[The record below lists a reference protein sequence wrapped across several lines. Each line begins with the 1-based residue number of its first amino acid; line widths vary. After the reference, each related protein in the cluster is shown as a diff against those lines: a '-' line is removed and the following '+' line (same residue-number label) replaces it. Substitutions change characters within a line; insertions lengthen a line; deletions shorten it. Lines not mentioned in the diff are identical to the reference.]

1 LAFIAPLALKLGV
14 TRRVLLTLIG
24 VAVAMIV
31 VPVLLAMG
39 VLGLFGGG

>member
-1 LAFIAPLALKLGV
+1 
-14 TRRVLLTLIG
+14 VLLTLIG

-31 VPVLLAMG
+31 VLVLLAMG